1 MHISKIIYFH
11 LVMSSEN
18 SFICNWTTTFFLVQH
33 IYIDFG
39 RVERYLM
46 TKNIPLKPRPAGK
59 FIRVYVDGIVYE
71 ELRKIAKKDS
81 RNIPK
86 TAALKIEEALGMK
99 E

>member
-1 MHISKIIYFH
+1 
-11 LVMSSEN
+11 
-18 SFICNWTTTFFLVQH
+18 
-33 IYIDFG
+33 
-39 RVERYLM
+39 M

-86 TAALKIEEALGMK
+86 TAALKIERGFGNEGVILSQNHSRWFCAGLT
-99 E
+99 

>member
-1 MHISKIIYFH
+1 
-11 LVMSSEN
+11 
-18 SFICNWTTTFFLVQH
+18 
-33 IYIDFG
+33 
-39 RVERYLM
+39 M
-46 TKNIPLKPRPAGK
+46 TKKIPLKPRPAGK